1 MAYSIGMETPA
12 TSARA
17 GLVHAAIVSIMA
29 EGPSV
34 SKSRRNTQQNYQF
47 RGIDDLYAELQPK
60 LAHHSL
66 HIYPHAI
73 LEDSIAERESVKD
86 GRTSV
91 AYHVRQRIEFRVVH
105 ALDGSW
111 IPVVTTGEAID
122 HGGDKASNKA
132 MSAALKYALIQT
144 FLVTTGEDIDTENHS
159 PQAGRQTRP
168 GRAQRP
174 PPGPP
179 QAPPPD
185 QEAPPAGQPAPAGAD
200 PDEVP
205 IMGQRPGSQLWEQVG
220 TGRRRTPAQQAR
232 MKILQKDLGVEDG
245 PWREKIYAAY
255 GKTSSSDL
263 SDEEAEHW
271 IGKLEASKRARSR
284 AGASPT

>member
-1 MAYSIGMETPA
+1 MAYSIDMET
-12 TSARA
+12 TTRA
-17 GLVHAAIVSIMA
+17 GLVHAAIVAIMA

-47 RGIDDLYAELQPK
+47 RGIDDLYSELQPL

-73 LEDSIAERESVKD
+73 QEDSIAERETAK
-86 GRTSV
+86 GGV

-105 ALDGSW
+105 AQDGSW

-168 GRAQRP
+168 GRQLRP

-185 QEAPPAGQPAPAGAD
+185 PEQPAEPPAEPAD
-200 PDEVP
+200 QDEVP
-205 IMGQRPGSQLWEQVG
+205 IMGQRPDSKLWEQVG
-220 TGRRRTPAQQAR
+220 TGRRRTSAQQAR
-232 MKILQKDLGVEDG
+232 MKILQKELGVEDTA
-245 PWREKIYAAY
+245 WREKLFAAY
-255 GKTSSSDL
+255 GKSSSSDL
-263 SDEEAEHW
+263 TDEEAEHW
-271 IGKLEASKRARSR
+271 IGKLEASKRKR
-284 AGASPT
+284 AGGAPT